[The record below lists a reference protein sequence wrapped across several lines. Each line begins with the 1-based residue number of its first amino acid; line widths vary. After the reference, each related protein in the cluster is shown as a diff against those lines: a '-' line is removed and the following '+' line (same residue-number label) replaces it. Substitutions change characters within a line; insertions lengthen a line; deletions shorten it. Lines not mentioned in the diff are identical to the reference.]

1 MLLGQQIQRL
11 ILAGTLQDGLD
22 QGGHGAVRR
31 AKWGRAFDS
40 ALAGECRMAFSRWN
54 PVLVACITYS
64 RVIPGQHCDSTP

>member
-31 AKWGRAFDS
+31 AK
-40 ALAGECRMAFSRWN
+40 
-54 PVLVACITYS
+54 
-64 RVIPGQHCDSTP
+64 